1 MNVLAYARNA
11 IVQSDGFVKMTDFD
25 TLVSTSDIVSVHVP
39 LNEQT
44 KQLINKAAFKKMK
57 NTTLFINTARGGIVN
72 ERDLIDALKTGIF
85 QAHAWMCLNLN
96 RFRLTASSGIWV
108 M

>member
-11 IVQSDGFVKMTDFD
+11 TVQSDDFVKKTDFD

-44 KQLINKAAFKKMK
+44 KQLINKAAFKK
-57 NTTLFINTARGGIVN
+57 
-72 ERDLIDALKTGIF
+72 
-85 QAHAWMCLNLN
+85 
-96 RFRLTASSGIWV
+96 
-108 M
+108 